1 MAQKNGNGDRPS
13 PISKEVY
20 WKLFYRNPEGNGNGN
35 RPPASTPRLTQE
47 VIERKSLILE
57 REGRS

>member
-1 MAQKNGNGDRPS
+1 MAKTNGNGDRPS
-13 PISKEVY
+13 PISKEVH

-35 RPPASTPRLTQE
+35 RPSASAPRLTQK